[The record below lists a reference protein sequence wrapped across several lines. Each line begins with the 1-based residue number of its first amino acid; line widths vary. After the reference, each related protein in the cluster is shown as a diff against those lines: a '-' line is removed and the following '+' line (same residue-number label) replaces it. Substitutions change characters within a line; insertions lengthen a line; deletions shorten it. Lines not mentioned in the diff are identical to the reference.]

1 MNRKFNIVLAVS
13 FLSVFSLLESAG
25 SDQDS
30 TISQDS
36 LKEDRTRHVKDVL
49 ETVKGKEK
57 LPAEDV
63 FKDIQTMKGRSV
75 ERLLAIMEYG
85 YSRSLGVSC
94 DHCHNTHMW
103 ESSEKKEKQIARQM
117 SQMMRTINA
126 ELLKNIQGL
135 KSETPA
141 VNCSTC
147 HRGQVKPALDF

>member
-1 MNRKFNIVLAVS
+1 MNIVLVVS
-13 FLSVFSLLESAG
+13 LLTVFSLLRSAD

-30 TISQDS
+30 MASQDS
-36 LKEDRTRHVKDVL
+36 LKEDRARHVKDVL
-49 ETVKGKEK
+49 QIVGGKEK

-94 DHCHNTHMW
+94 DHCHNTQMW
-103 ESSEKKEKQIARQM
+103 ESNEKKEKQIARQM

-135 KSETPA
+135 KSDDPA